1 MEVYAGSI
9 LSCVPSCAPVCAP
22 SLILVTAVH
31 IFCYF
36 HLNIPQK
43 LSTWG
48 CAYRILLCMPSIKS
62 PIAKVS
68 LTGTIL
74 AVVATGS
81 FGVYSAGGFTA
92 PGSTAATAATGAEPT
107 QSAQESPSESPS
119 PEPTPEPT
127 TPAQKMERTAQNAFG
142 KEGAQATG
150 EIQAPFSTSA
160 DAADMLVQQFK
171 GGVVMYTPK
180 YGPVAVESGV
190 YEHWWKQRGYSDFA
204 GWEGLPVSWRSKK
217 GVLYTKFEKAELYW
231 DKANGLPRN
240 TNVLGAKDA
249 LVIGDSQVTATS
261 WVGLGLKQAGFVPY
275 LFRCGGIGFVTA
287 REGVCPSYYQ
297 GVMGGRWA
305 LPNGNPGVIYLDAS
319 GNDIYIHEDETK
331 AREHVNAHQTQVIE
345 QLRRMYPSSKIVFGG
360 VVSMDEAS
368 APDKQVAH
376 KRHVANEVAR
386 QGARETGVL
395 FMDTSGWQSLYLAEG
410 DMADGVH
417 LKEKAHHK
425 LAGPFATRLRELL
438 GTA

>member
-1 MEVYAGSI
+1 
-9 LSCVPSCAPVCAP
+9 
-22 SLILVTAVH
+22 
-31 IFCYF
+31 
-36 HLNIPQK
+36 
-43 LSTWG
+43 
-48 CAYRILLCMPSIKS
+48 MPSIQS

-68 LTGTIL
+68 LTGAIL

-81 FGVYSAGGFTA
+81 VGVYYSVGGFNS
-92 PGSTAATAATGAEPT
+92 PGSTTATAAASAEPT

-127 TPAQKMERTAQNAFG
+127 TPAQKM
-142 KEGAQATG
+142 
-150 EIQAPFSTSA
+150 
-160 DAADMLVQQFK
+160 

-204 GWEGLPVSWRSKK
+204 AWEGLPVSWRSEN

-240 TNVLGAKDA
+240 ANILGAQDA
-249 LVIGDSQVTATS
+249 LVIGDSQVTSTS
-261 WVGLGLKQAGFVPY
+261 WVGLGLKQAGFIPY
-275 LFRCGGIGFVTA
+275 LFRCGGVGFVTA
-287 REGVCPSYYQ
+287 RDGACPSYYQ

-305 LPNGNPGVIYLDAS
+305 LPSGNPGVIYLDAS

-345 QLRRMYPSSKIVFGG
+345 QLRRMYPSSKIVLGG

-368 APDKQVAH
+368 APDKQLAH
-376 KRHVANEVAR
+376 KRHVANEVAQ

-395 FMDTSGWQSLYLAEG
+395 FMDTAGWQTIYLAEG
-410 DMADGVH
+410 DMADSVH
-417 LKEKAHHK
+417 LKDEAQYK
-425 LAGPFATRLRELL
+425 LAVPFATRLRELL

>member
-1 MEVYAGSI
+1 
-9 LSCVPSCAPVCAP
+9 
-22 SLILVTAVH
+22 
-31 IFCYF
+31 
-36 HLNIPQK
+36 
-43 LSTWG
+43 
-48 CAYRILLCMPSIKS
+48 
-62 PIAKVS
+62 
-68 LTGTIL
+68 
-74 AVVATGS
+74 
-81 FGVYSAGGFTA
+81 
-92 PGSTAATAATGAEPT
+92 
-107 QSAQESPSESPS
+107 
-119 PEPTPEPT
+119 
-127 TPAQKMERTAQNAFG
+127 
-142 KEGAQATG
+142 
-150 EIQAPFSTSA
+150 
-160 DAADMLVQQFK
+160 MLVQQFK

-204 GWEGLPVSWRSKK
+204 GWEGLPVSWRSEN

-240 TNVLGAKDA
+240 TNVLGPKDA
-249 LVIGDSQVTATS
+249 LVIGDSQVTSTS

-305 LPNGNPGVIYLDAS
+305 LPSGNPGVIYLDAS

-360 VVSMDEAS
+360 VVSMSEDA
-368 APDKQVAH
+368 ATDKQVAH

-395 FMDTSGWQSLYLAEG
+395 FMDTADWQTIYLAEG

-417 LKEKAHHK
+417 LKDEAQYK
-425 LAGPFATRLRELL
+425 LAAPFEARLRELL

>member
-1 MEVYAGSI
+1 
-9 LSCVPSCAPVCAP
+9 
-22 SLILVTAVH
+22 
-31 IFCYF
+31 
-36 HLNIPQK
+36 
-43 LSTWG
+43 
-48 CAYRILLCMPSIKS
+48 MPSIKS

-68 LTGTIL
+68 LTGAVL

-81 FGVYSAGGFTA
+81 FGMYSAGGFNA
-92 PGSTAATAATGAEPT
+92 PGSTAAAATASAVPT
-107 QSAQESPSESPS
+107 QSALESPSESPS

-127 TPAQKMERTAQNAFG
+127 TPAQKIERTAQNAFG

-190 YEHWWKQRGYSDFA
+190 YAHWWKQREYSDFA
-204 GWEGLPVSWRSKK
+204 GWEGLPVSWRSEN
-217 GVLYTKFEKAELYW
+217 GVLHTKFEKAELYW

-240 TNVLGAKDA
+240 ANVLGAKDA
-249 LVIGDSQVTATS
+249 LVIGDSQVTSTS

-275 LFRCGGIGFVTA
+275 LFRCGGVGFVTA

-305 LPNGNPGVIYLDAS
+305 LPSGNPGVIYLDAS

-360 VVSMDEAS
+360 VVSMSEDA
-368 APDKQVAH
+368 ATDKQLAH

-395 FMDTSGWQSLYLAEG
+395 FMDTADWQTIYLTEG

-417 LKEKAHHK
+417 LKKEAHHK
-425 LAGPFATRLRELL
+425 LAAPFAARLRELL
-438 GTA
+438 GITK